1 MPTRYTEVDFERLSW
16 HDCHIWRLDF
26 LAGDSDEGDWTS
38 DLLLGVDFIVEWL
51 CGVDGSTKFKIAPAT
66 LAFHGVTDP
75 RIGISWGESG
85 FSRDS
90 SSVDRPVVRGASKIR
105 RSI

>member
-66 LAFHGVTDP
+66 LAFHGV
-75 RIGISWGESG
+75 
-85 FSRDS
+85 
-90 SSVDRPVVRGASKIR
+90 DRPKNRDLLGVRVAFESRFIQC
-105 RSI
+105 RSARLCVSS